1 MTLSDSFH
9 DDPDYNFTLMS
20 DCTCE
25 MMALLI
31 SFPSKGLSLS
41 LREYVIRVPNYT
53 KNVLFARDIFIT
65 ANFKTLRR
73 TCKHFTTF
81 TV

>member
-31 SFPSKGLSLS
+31 SFLSKGLSLS
-41 LREYVIRVPNYT
+41 LREYVSRTIPRMFC
-53 KNVLFARDIFIT
+53 LQGIFS
-65 ANFKTLRR
+65 
-73 TCKHFTTF
+73 
-81 TV
+81 